1 MAYLA
6 TKNMKKY
13 APEFHCKKCDYKC
26 SKKYLW
32 DQHCATQKHNRQ
44 RQATPPEIT
53 ENFVCDVCFKTYKQR
68 SGLWR
73 HRKKCFPND
82 SETHSMPQFH
92 GFEKGEN
99 SLTSFMQ
106 KMLMD
111 FDKDAKMKD
120 ELFDQL
126 KQQNKIIQDMI
137 PRLGNNNNNKFNINL
152 FLNENCREAIN
163 MTDFINSLSI
173 QIEDL
178 QFTKNNGLIEGVSSI
193 FLNGLKQLDTYKRP
207 IHCTDMKRETLYIK
221 DNNEWERDIGK
232 HKLKEAISDVA
243 TKQRKAITEWE
254 ESNPAWFATETGKDE
269 YIKLIR
275 SVMADVNGLPNEN
288 KIIKSIA
295 KETIVHKEITGEL

>member
-1 MAYLA
+1 
-6 TKNMKKY
+6 
-13 APEFHCKKCDYKC
+13 
-26 SKKYLW
+26 
-32 DQHCATQKHNRQ
+32 
-44 RQATPPEIT
+44 
-53 ENFVCDVCFKTYKQR
+53 
-68 SGLWR
+68 
-73 HRKKCFPND
+73 
-82 SETHSMPQFH
+82 
-92 GFEKGEN
+92 
-99 SLTSFMQ
+99 
-106 KMLMD
+106 MLMD

-207 IHCTDMKRETLYIK
+207 IHCTDIKRETLYIK

-232 HKLKEAISDVA
+232 HKLKDAINDVA

-254 ESNPAWFATETGKDE
+254 ESNPVWFATETGKDE

-275 SVMADVNGLPNEN
+275 SVMADVNCLPNEN

-295 KETIVHKEITGEL
+295 KETIVHKEITGEM